1 MSIIEGS
8 LLLNCINIYTKLNFH
23 GVGIGPLSKILA
35 VKYPTRYQY
44 PLINHLD
51 LYFSHMFFQY
61 LWTKAVFYWVF
72 FSGFHTLVDE
82 NDMEHY
88 DICIGSNLTCMND
101 LMNRMG
107 QFDHVE
113 YKGKQVK
120 CRSNCEDQVNSLFVT
135 TSSYPNR
142 KTLIYREEFCILT
155 KRLLQKC
162 KGPKRRPLEREYP
175 NLCTTLEPL
184 MRLEPSRFCKN
195 NAWDIPRSMVPNCTN
210 TRYVCILL
218 YTKVVKFQKV
228 LKFSFESIIQT
239 KIFL

>member
-1 MSIIEGS
+1 
-8 LLLNCINIYTKLNFH
+8 
-23 GVGIGPLSKILA
+23 
-35 VKYPTRYQY
+35 
-44 PLINHLD
+44 
-51 LYFSHMFFQY
+51 
-61 LWTKAVFYWVF
+61 
-72 FSGFHTLVDE
+72 
-82 NDMEHY
+82 MEHY

-218 YTKVVKFQKV
+218 YLKVGKFQKV
-228 LKFSFESIIQT
+228 FSIWPYPIKAPNCSERIELVPKS
-239 KIFL
+239 